1 MIFIINL
8 FPNQVLKNNGFS
20 LYVVSINDY
29 VNNFHDNL
37 FCIKTEIATVV
48 LYGYKF

>member
-8 FPNQVLKNNGFS
+8 FPKQVLKNNGFS
-20 LYVVSINDY
+20 FYVVSTNDY

-37 FCIKTEIATVV
+37 FCIKTNCYCGS
-48 LYGYKF
+48 LLFKF